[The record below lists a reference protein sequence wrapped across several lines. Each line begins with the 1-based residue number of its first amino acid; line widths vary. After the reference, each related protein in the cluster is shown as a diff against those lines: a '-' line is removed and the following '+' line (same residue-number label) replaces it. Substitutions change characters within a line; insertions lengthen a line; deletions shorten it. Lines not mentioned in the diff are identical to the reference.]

1 MKKKLYQIIL
11 LVVLF
16 FTIHFVN
23 AQEDLVFSSLNT
35 YNIKNISNIIS
46 FEEGYI
52 FTSYDN
58 NNTTIYKY
66 NQNDTLKSSK
76 QIENLKNSKIIKY
89 NNNIMVIG
97 ITENTLK
104 IYLLDYNLQIK
115 KQLKT
120 SYIVNYKT
128 NLQLYNYNNKIYIM
142 LIEDGILSDNNL
154 YEIDEN
160 FTISI
165 KNLSS
170 IDSNNVKEILK
181 GDYYLLHFN
190 SNIESSME
198 TSNYLSTTYL
208 EEKYILVGNRTYEN
222 DLKEKGLITIVDKNG
237 NKLVDEINDKYISY
251 QAVEIVK
258 NRIIILANNEEK
270 KSFILTYNFD
280 GTLLSEVEIKNDLN
294 NQYITDM
301 YKLAN
306 KLVFTIPYQEGDIK
320 EESYLILYNY
330 NLSINKENSAYG
342 TINIDENALPYTK
355 VFFDIL
361 PNSGYEIDNISIK
374 DYQGKIIETS
384 ENSFIMPENDI
395 ILSVTYKESIV
406 NPETIDLITLIFIS
420 VFIIATITIKL
431 YKKMSWLK

>member
-1 MKKKLYQIIL
+1 MNVRRIIRYFKRWKNKK
-11 LVVLF
+11 
-16 FTIHFVN
+16 
-23 AQEDLVFSSLNT
+23 FSSSGNVEPP
-35 YNIKNISNIIS
+35 S
-46 FEEGYI
+46 
-52 FTSYDN
+52 
-58 NNTTIYKY
+58 
-66 NQNDTLKSSK
+66 
-76 QIENLKNSKIIKY
+76 
-89 NNNIMVIG
+89 IG
-97 ITENTLK
+97 ITLIAVDKFEVS
-104 IYLLDYNLQIK
+104 K
-115 KQLKT
+115 K
-120 SYIVNYKT
+120 Y
-128 NLQLYNYNNKIYIM
+128 
-142 LIEDGILSDNNL
+142 D
-154 YEIDEN
+154 
-160 FTISI
+160 
-165 KNLSS
+165 
-170 IDSNNVKEILK
+170 
-181 GDYYLLHFN
+181 
-190 SNIESSME
+190 
-198 TSNYLSTTYL
+198 YL

-395 ILSVTYKESIV
+395 ILCFM
-406 NPETIDLITLIFIS
+406 PE
-420 VFIIATITIKL
+420 
-431 YKKMSWLK
+431 

>member
-142 LIEDGILSDNNL
+142 LIEDVILSDNNL
-154 YEIDEN
+154 Y
-160 FTISI
+160 
-165 KNLSS
+165 
-170 IDSNNVKEILK
+170 
-181 GDYYLLHFN
+181 
-190 SNIESSME
+190 
-198 TSNYLSTTYL
+198 
-208 EEKYILVGNRTYEN
+208 
-222 DLKEKGLITIVDKNG
+222 
-237 NKLVDEINDKYISY
+237 
-251 QAVEIVK
+251 
-258 NRIIILANNEEK
+258 
-270 KSFILTYNFD
+270 
-280 GTLLSEVEIKNDLN
+280 
-294 NQYITDM
+294 
-301 YKLAN
+301 
-306 KLVFTIPYQEGDIK
+306 
-320 EESYLILYNY
+320 
-330 NLSINKENSAYG
+330 
-342 TINIDENALPYTK
+342 
-355 VFFDIL
+355 
-361 PNSGYEIDNISIK
+361 
-374 DYQGKIIETS
+374 
-384 ENSFIMPENDI
+384 
-395 ILSVTYKESIV
+395 
-406 NPETIDLITLIFIS
+406 
-420 VFIIATITIKL
+420 
-431 YKKMSWLK
+431 